1 MTSRKSDRADW
12 YRVDLHIHTPAS
24 ADYQQP
30 TVTYLDILQRA
41 ELRGID
47 VLAFTDHNTVAGYA
61 TLQRIVEQLEF
72 LAARGQ
78 ATPDE
83 QRTLAEYRRLLN
95 KILVLPGFEFTA
107 TFGFHVLGIF
117 HPRTPIRRLEHVL
130 LNLRLPYEAIESGLT
145 EVGAS
150 ADVLTAYRAIRE
162 AGGICIAAHVNA
174 AHGVAMRNIDFGGQT
189 RIAYTQDHH
198 LHALEVTDLAKRGRY
213 ATQSFFDGS
222 KPEYPRRM
230 RCIQGSDAHRLD
242 SQSDRRG
249 KVINFGVGERATE
262 LRLRDQSFESLQE
275 LFESSDFASSRPYI
289 PGEKPE
295 DDVQAAR
302 VQGVNLVQAFYDAPT
317 QGGVLRYNV
326 LADICAFANTHGGTL
341 YLGMGTEM
349 FRLPAGI
356 EQPQML
362 IEQLTRAIDMMLS
375 PSLGLVIDIPVT
387 QGKQIV
393 RVQVPRGPERPY
405 ALETSKIYIRTNG
418 ESILASRDQIIKLV
432 LEAQDER
439 GVRTVVPEVPS
450 PIVPDAEELA
460 PPPVIAEERPRPAL
474 PDRHRDH
481 RRERRDREPR
491 ETPREVREPLREP
504 PKAAPAPVPSTPPDE
519 LPRIGVE
526 VVAVESRG
534 SINVYTLRDLRT
546 SSVTRNV
553 TRNSASKLWRYVI
566 KQQESN
572 PVVLDQVR
580 WNGDYGLWRKYRRL
594 AEVRYDLVL
603 RTKDGVRYFYGVPET
618 ELKGGWRSFASAETV
633 SDDAPPGVPAPS
645 VAAEAGKTESG
656 DVVAQVQPG
665 ADGEVAPAKRKRRRR
680 GGRHRKAG
688 AAVTGEVVVD
698 APVVEDEPEAAQP
711 AAIVEESVAP
721 AAPEPA
727 EVKSPATR
735 RRRPARRKSAD
746 GQDKAVDAPAAEQ
759 AAPAAE
765 AEVKPKATRK
775 RTTGAKTKAADA
787 EAETAKKP
795 ARTRAKRASAE
806 AVEEP
811 EKKPAATRKRRT
823 TRKKADDAK
832 TDGD

>member
-1 MTSRKSDRADW
+1 MTSRKSDRAHW

-24 ADYQQP
+24 ADYHQP
-30 TVTYLDILQRA
+30 TVSYLDILQRA

-47 VLAFTDHNTVAGYA
+47 ILAFTDHNTVAGYA
-61 TLQRIVEQLEF
+61 TLRRIVEQLEF

-117 HPRTPIRRLEHVL
+117 HPSTPVRRLEHLL
-130 LNLRLPYEAIESGLT
+130 LNLRLPFEAIESGLT

-162 AGGICIAAHVNA
+162 VGGICIAAHVNA

-189 RIAYTQDHH
+189 RIAYTQDHN
-198 LHALEVTDLAKRGRY
+198 LHALEVTDLSKHGRY

-242 SQSDRRG
+242 SQADRRG

-262 LRLRDQSFESLQE
+262 LRLRDQSFESLIE
-275 LFESSDFASSRPYI
+275 LFESADFASSRPYV

-302 VQGVNLVQAFYDAPT
+302 VQGANLVQAFYDAPT

-349 FRLPAGI
+349 FRLPSGI
-356 EQPQML
+356 DDPQALVEQ
-362 IEQLTRAIDMMLS
+362 ITRALDLMLS
-375 PSLGLVIDIPVT
+375 PALHLVIDTPVT

-393 RVQVPRGPERPY
+393 RVQVPRGSTRPY
-405 ALETSKIYIRTNG
+405 ALENNKIYIRTST
-418 ESILASRDQIIKLV
+418 ESILASRDQIVALV
-432 LEAQDER
+432 IESQSER
-439 GVRTVVPEVPS
+439 DVHLPTKPVVATVV
-450 PIVPDAEELA
+450 EEAKDA
-460 PPPVIAEERPRPAL
+460 PPTPTVLTESPRPTP

-481 RRERRDREPR
+481 RRGRREHREQREPR
-491 ETPREVREPLREP
+491 EQHEPQREKPATVPATP
-504 PKAAPAPVPSTPPDE
+504 ADE

-534 SINVYTLRDLRT
+534 SLNVYAIRDLRT
-546 SSVTRNV
+546 GSVTKNI
-553 TRNSASKLWRYVI
+553 TRMSASKLWRYVI
-566 KQQESN
+566 KQQEVN
-572 PVVLDQVR
+572 PVVLEQVR

-603 RTKDGVRYFYGVPET
+603 RTKDGFRYFYGVPET
-618 ELKGGWRSFASAETV
+618 ELKGGWKVFAGAETLAEDSIV
-633 SDDAPPGVPAPS
+633 SVSVPALDEP
-645 VAAEAGKTESG
+645 AATGEIKTLL
-656 DVVAQVQPG
+656 
-665 ADGEVAPAKRKRRRR
+665 DGGIAETPAKRKRRRR

-688 AAVTGEVVVD
+688 AEMAATVHKDDAQSVAEHETAEVEPSVRSQAEHDV
-698 APVVEDEPEAAQP
+698 VVEDTPSPAQ
-711 AAIVEESVAP
+711 ADESVA
-721 AAPEPA
+721 
-727 EVKSPATR
+727 
-735 RRRPARRKSAD
+735 
-746 GQDKAVDAPAAEQ
+746 EQ
-759 AAPAAE
+759 P
-765 AEVKPKATRK
+765 V
-775 RTTGAKTKAADA
+775 
-787 EAETAKKP
+787 
-795 ARTRAKRASAE
+795 
-806 AVEEP
+806 V
-811 EKKPAATRKRRT
+811 RKRRT
-823 TRKKADDAK
+823 TRRKSAAAAQEAKPATSKKGAESAAETTAKDAPAKPKTARKRTTKPATKASGAKAKATTTRTKAAEKPVDEGGDAKPSTTRKRRSPSKKADK
-832 TDGD
+832 KSE

>member
-1 MTSRKSDRADW
+1 MTSRKSDRAHW

-24 ADYQQP
+24 ADYHQP
-30 TVTYLDILQRA
+30 TVSYLDILQRA

-47 VLAFTDHNTVAGYA
+47 ILAFTDHNTVAGYA
-61 TLQRIVEQLEF
+61 TLRRIVEQLEF

-78 ATPDE
+78 ATADE

-117 HPRTPIRRLEHVL
+117 HPSTPVRRLEHLL
-130 LNLRLPYEAIESGLT
+130 LNLRLPFEAIESGLT

-162 AGGICIAAHVNA
+162 VGGICIAAHVNA

-189 RIAYTQDHH
+189 RIAYTQDHN
-198 LHALEVTDLAKRGRY
+198 LHALEVTDLTKHGRY

-242 SQSDRRG
+242 SQADRRG

-262 LRLRDQSFESLQE
+262 LRLRDQSFESLIE
-275 LFESSDFASSRPYI
+275 LFESADFASSRPYV

-302 VQGVNLVQAFYDAPT
+302 VQGANLVQAFYDAPT

-349 FRLPAGI
+349 FRLPSGI
-356 EQPQML
+356 DDPQVLVEQ
-362 IEQLTRAIDMMLS
+362 ITRALDLMLS
-375 PSLGLVIDIPVT
+375 PALQLVIDTPVT

-393 RVQVPRGPERPY
+393 RVQVPRGSTRPY
-405 ALETSKIYIRTNG
+405 ALENNKIYIRTST
-418 ESILASRDQIIKLV
+418 ESILASRDQIVALV
-432 LEAQDER
+432 IESQSER
-439 GVRTVVPEVPS
+439 DVHPPAKPVVATVV
-450 PIVPDAEELA
+450 EETKDA
-460 PPPVIAEERPRPAL
+460 PPTPTALTESPRPAP

-481 RRERRDREPR
+481 RRGRRERREQREPR
-491 ETPREVREPLREP
+491 EQHEPQREKPASVPATP
-504 PKAAPAPVPSTPPDE
+504 ADE

-534 SINVYTLRDLRT
+534 SLNVYAIRDLRT
-546 SSVTRNV
+546 GSVTKNI
-553 TRNSASKLWRYVI
+553 TRMSASKLWRYVI
-566 KQQESN
+566 KQQEVN
-572 PVVLDQVR
+572 PVVLEQVR

-603 RTKDGVRYFYGVPET
+603 RTKDGFRYFYGVPET
-618 ELKGGWRSFASAETV
+618 ELKGGWKIFTGAETLAEDSIVPV
-633 SDDAPPGVPAPS
+633 SVPALDEP
-645 VAAEAGKTESG
+645 AATGEIKTL
-656 DVVAQVQPG
+656 P
-665 ADGEVAPAKRKRRRR
+665 DGGTAETPAKRKRRRR

-688 AAVTGEVVVD
+688 AEVAATVQKDDAQSVAEEVTAEVKPSVPSEAEHDV
-698 APVVEDEPEAAQP
+698 VVEDTPTPAQ
-711 AAIVEESVAP
+711 AEESVA
-721 AAPEPA
+721 
-727 EVKSPATR
+727 
-735 RRRPARRKSAD
+735 
-746 GQDKAVDAPAAEQ
+746 EQ
-759 AAPAAE
+759 P
-765 AEVKPKATRK
+765 V
-775 RTTGAKTKAADA
+775 
-787 EAETAKKP
+787 
-795 ARTRAKRASAE
+795 
-806 AVEEP
+806 V
-811 EKKPAATRKRRT
+811 RKRRT
-823 TRKKADDAK
+823 TRRKSAAVAQEAKPVTSKKAAESAVETAAADAPAKPKAARKRTTKSATKATSAKAKATTTRTKAAETPADDGGAAKPSTTRKRRSPSKKADK
-832 TDGD
+832 KSE